1 MALLLPHLNTT
12 ITEERIRLD
21 KPYEFTEENFL
32 VTYRVNLEEKTLDQ
46 LTVQTD
52 PDKQVMLWST
62 EKVIASEM
70 EQLLTKRVNDFIQI
84 ERIVYQPEVSK
95 IRPYLRD
102 LMSSKHFKELRELE
116 NACND
121 RLKTLMKYE
130 AIKFINEHVDYH
142 MPQIVKLDGRTRM
155 FNSVM
160 YYDKISQSLSV
171 LQGGDNYIPIGHVSL
186 TFTLENV

>member
-21 KPYEFTEENFL
+21 KPYEFTEENFF
-32 VTYRVNLEEKTLDQ
+32 VTYRVNLENKTLDQ
-46 LTVQTD
+46 LTVKTD
-52 PDKQVMLWST
+52 KDKQVMLWST
-62 EKVIASEM
+62 EEAIASEM
-70 EQLLTKRVNDFIQI
+70 EQLLMKRVNDFIQI
-84 ERIVYQPEVSK
+84 ERIVYQSEVSK
-95 IRPYLRD
+95 IRPYLQD
-102 LMSSKHFKELRELE
+102 LMKSNHFTELRELE
-116 NACND
+116 ESCND

-130 AIKFINEHVDYH
+130 TIKFINEHVDYH

-160 YYDKISQSLSV
+160 YYDKASQSLSV
-171 LQGGDNYIPIGHVSL
+171 LDGGESYIQIGHVSL

>member
-12 ITEERIRLD
+12 ITEEQIRLD
-21 KPYEFTEENFL
+21 KPYEFVEENLHIF
-32 VTYRVNLEEKTLDQ
+32 YRVNLEEKSLDQ

-52 PDKQVMLWST
+52 KVKQVMLWST
-62 EKVIASEM
+62 EETITTEM
-70 EQLLTKRVNDFIQI
+70 EQLLTKRINDFIQI

-95 IRPYLRD
+95 IRPYLQD
-102 LMSSKHFKELRELE
+102 LMKSNHFTELRELE
-116 NACND
+116 ESCND

-130 AIKFINEHVDYH
+130 TIKFINEHVNYH

-160 YYDKISQSLSV
+160 YYDKASQSLSV
-171 LQGGDNYIPIGHVSL
+171 LDGGESYIQIGHVSL

>member
-1 MALLLPHLNTT
+1 MALLPHLNAT

-21 KPYEFTEENFL
+21 KPYEFTEDNFNIF
-32 VTYRVNLEEKTLDQ
+32 YRVNLEEKTLDQ
-46 LTVQTD
+46 LTVQTN
-52 PDKQVMLWST
+52 PDKQVMLWSM
-62 EKVIASEM
+62 EEDIAIDM

-84 ERIVYQPEVSK
+84 ERIVYQPEISK

-116 NACND
+116 DACND

-160 YYDKISQSLSV
+160 YYDKMSQSLSI
-171 LQGGDNYIPIGHVSL
+171 LQGGDDYIPIGHVSL

>member
-21 KPYEFTEENFL
+21 KPYEFTEDNFYIF
-32 VTYRVNLEEKTLDQ
+32 YRVNLEEKSLDQ

-52 PDKQVMLWST
+52 KDKQVMLWST
-62 EKVIASEM
+62 EDAIASEM

-102 LMSSKHFKELRELE
+102 LMKSNHFTELRELE
-116 NACND
+116 SACND

-160 YYDKISQSLSV
+160 YYDKMSQSLSV
-171 LQGGDNYIPIGHVSL
+171 LEGGESYIQIGHVSL